1 MARAL
6 TCKQCGETITAEE
19 DNALFEAAKAH
30 FGDKHKFIP
39 VTDDKIREQIAAS
52 AVDA

>member
-6 TCKQCGETITAEE
+6 TCGQCGQTITAA
-19 DNALFEAAKAH
+19 DDDALFEAAKAH
-30 FGDKHKFIP
+30 FADEHKLLP

>member
-6 TCKQCGETITAEE
+6 TCERCGETLTAA
-19 DNALFEAAKAH
+19 DDDALFEAAKAH
-30 FGDKHKFIP
+30 FAEKHKFLP
-39 VTDDKIREQIAAS
+39 VTDDKIREQIAAK